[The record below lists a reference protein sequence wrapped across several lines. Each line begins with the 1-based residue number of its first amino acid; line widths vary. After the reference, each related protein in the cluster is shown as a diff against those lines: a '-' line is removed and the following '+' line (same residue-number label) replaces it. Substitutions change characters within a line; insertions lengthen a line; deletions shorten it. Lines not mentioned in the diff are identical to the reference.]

1 MPFGWMELST
11 YEPNSVVE
19 LGTNI
24 LLRSLKVGGS
34 MSSRFERKVRVVE
47 ELVELMKKY
56 PVIGVASLSKIRA
69 RDLQELRKILRP
81 HMRLKCAKNTL
92 FKIAARK
99 AGLKNLE
106 ELEPFLKG
114 ENFFIFADMN
124 PYKLNIMLEKTK
136 VKTEA
141 KPGDVA
147 SDDVVI
153 PAGNTGLPPGPVISK
168 LSSLGIPTRIESGS
182 IWVVRDTV
190 VVRKGE
196 VISHDLAD
204 ILKRLGVKSVE
215 VGLSLRAA
223 YEDGV
228 VLSKEDLTIDLEEV
242 RASVE
247 EAYAHALAV
256 SVEAGYVTPE
266 TVTPIILTAH
276 TRCLNL
282 AVQIAYPCPETLP
295 HLLAKAEA
303 EAMKLAEAVG
313 EA

>member
-1 MPFGWMELST
+1 
-11 YEPNSVVE
+11 
-19 LGTNI
+19 
-24 LLRSLKVGGS
+24 
-34 MSSRFERKVRVVE
+34 MSSRFKRKVRIVE
-47 ELVELMKKY
+47 ELAGLMKEY
-56 PVIGVASLSKIRA
+56 SVIGIASLSKIRA
-69 RDLQELRKILRP
+69 RDLQELRKVLRP
-81 HMRLKCAKNTL
+81 HVKLKCAKNTL
-92 FKIAARK
+92 FRIAAK
-99 AGLKNLE
+99 KVGLKNLE

-114 ENFFIFADMN
+114 ENIFIFANMN

-190 VVRKGE
+190 VAKKGE
-196 VISHDLAD
+196 VLSQDLAD
-204 ILKRLGVKSVE
+204 ILKRLGVRAVE
-215 VGLSLRAA
+215 VGLTLKAA

-228 VLSKEDLTIDLEEV
+228 VLSKEDLTIDLEEI
-242 RASVE
+242 RANIE

-256 SVEAGYVTPE
+256 SVETGYVTPE
-266 TVTPIILTAH
+266 TITPILLTAY

-282 AVQIAYPCPETLP
+282 AIQVAYPCPETLP

-303 EAMKLAEAVG
+303 EASKLAEAVG
-313 EA
+313 GA